1 MAMKIQEKTVDKGD
15 DVTFVGGVP
24 RLKTK
29 IDTRKSDLLEYMKFY
44 QSCFRARKV
53 EKEIKAIQ
61 DEKETEL
68 CLLLEYVN
76 KQSDEIENLKQ
87 QIFDLTKSNI
97 QQNAKSQASE
107 LNKLRDIRS
116 IMEKLKN
123 LNEALTCKQQLLEGV
138 TCESRENPLEWL
150 EKLKITA
157 KLLNIK
163 IEDISPSDSAALDK
177 LAMTFQ
183 NSVAIIEEKR
193 SLIAEIRYELD
204 ETLELAA
211 RLKYLEVT
219 QLETEE

>member
-97 QQNAKSQASE
+97 QQNAKSQNAHVITRAHD
-107 LNKLRDIRS
+107 L
-116 IMEKLKN
+116 
-123 LNEALTCKQQLLEGV
+123 QWQ
-138 TCESRENPLEWL
+138 
-150 EKLKITA
+150 KIV
-157 KLLNIK
+157 
-163 IEDISPSDSAALDK
+163 
-177 LAMTFQ
+177 
-183 NSVAIIEEKR
+183 NSVAYHSVSRRGNCSTRAPSKKAKNNFYNVDIYSR
-193 SLIAEIRYELD
+193 
-204 ETLELAA
+204 
-211 RLKYLEVT
+211 
-219 QLETEE
+219 QH